1 MYYCIMILAA
11 GATLHFVYES
21 IIAPSLRLELRLALI
36 RLGNEVRL
44 LEDPSSA
51 AADERSDVVERQL
64 CELQDSID
72 SLACMLFKFDLVTIY
87 AISEEIDRDAGL
99 KRRVEARARILD
111 DCALPEVLVL
121 RESTDSHCYEGA
133 CCEQWANAALV
144 SCAGVTLCRL
154 SHRLWQDQRIRY
166 TVPAP
171 DLERFILD
179 DGRRPSDELRPGA
192 GFPVT
197 GQHRPCVLSSPAAH
211 TAPTG
216 RDDCPAARWL
226 LDAIA

>member
-11 GATLHFVYES
+11 GATFHFVYES

-36 RLGNEVRL
+36 RLANEVRRL
-44 LEDPSSA
+44 KIQSSA

-64 CELQDSID
+64 GELQDSID

-111 DCALPEVLVL
+111 DCALPEVLAL
-121 RESTDSHCYEGA
+121 RNQQIRIATK
-133 CCEQWANAALV
+133 ALAV
-144 SCAGVTLCRL
+144 NSGPML
-154 SHRLWQDQRIRY
+154 LWSVVPASLFVGYHTVFGKIKNSL

-171 DLERFILD
+171 DLKRFILD
-179 DGRRPSDELRPGA
+179 DGALA
-192 GFPVT
+192 V
-197 GQHRPCVLSSPAAH
+197 
-211 TAPTG
+211 
-216 RDDCPAARWL
+216 
-226 LDAIA
+226 